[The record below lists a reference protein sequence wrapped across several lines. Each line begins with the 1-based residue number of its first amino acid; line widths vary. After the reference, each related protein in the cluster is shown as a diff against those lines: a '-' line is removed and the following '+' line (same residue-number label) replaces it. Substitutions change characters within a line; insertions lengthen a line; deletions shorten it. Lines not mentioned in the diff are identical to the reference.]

1 MTINLYRKIFHYLK
15 KNKSCHYLK
24 EGQPWEQALLYNW
37 QKNKFK
43 GKTYGYAHTT
53 VNYWHLNYFNDVKS
67 IKKKQILYPYK
78 ILISGTLA
86 KKNLIKY
93 GIKNLLEVE
102 NLRYSYRDEKKFQ
115 NKSKKRNKYKK
126 LLFLGDAFEKTN
138 DRILNLAKKVQSYSN
153 KKYFIAFK
161 PYPADI
167 KKYHNLKKI
176 HITENTLPNLFNEF
190 DLFIISRSSAA
201 SIECLI
207 KKKSV
212 FIYLERDEIDT
223 SPIFSKNFKNY
234 DFDHD
239 NFNRKFSLNKKI
251 TLTYNL
257 MKIDRNLNKWE
268 KILKKLI

>member
-1 MTINLYRKIFHYLK
+1 MGTSITLQL
-15 KNKSCHYLK
+15 
-24 EGQPWEQALLYNW
+24 A
-37 QKNKFK
+37 KNKFK

-138 DRILNLAKKVQSYSN
+138 DRILNLAKKG
-153 KKYFIAFK
+153 
-161 PYPADI
+161 
-167 KKYHNLKKI
+167 
-176 HITENTLPNLFNEF
+176 
-190 DLFIISRSSAA
+190 
-201 SIECLI
+201 SIL
-207 KKKSV
+207 
-212 FIYLERDEIDT
+212 LQ
-223 SPIFSKNFKNY
+223 
-234 DFDHD
+234 
-239 NFNRKFSLNKKI
+239 
-251 TLTYNL
+251 
-257 MKIDRNLNKWE
+257 
-268 KILKKLI
+268 